1 MANVGNR
8 WAVQK
13 TKDLVCCVVWWGDRF
28 TSCTVT
34 SDKILLMF
42 PCWLTLGGVWSKY
55 AMQTHYPMGIC
66 INHIFCLAFS
76 LHISLSTVEFIKQVV
91 KKDIFK
97 EKSQRK
103 CLLIKDNDAS
113 NVVNELRGM
122 ACAVTHIIRFACLCA
137 LLISLTYLTTY
148 RKQPT
153 NDHANSPRTSA
164 MHFKLRLFNWAGA
177 RKHENIYPQHSY
189 NGFWSRS
196 LCIHTECTCSHP
208 ML

>member
-1 MANVGNR
+1 MLINFRWSMKQVCDANALPNGNMH
-8 WAVQK
+8 K
-13 TKDLVCCVVWWGDRF
+13 
-28 TSCTVT
+28 SH
-34 SDKILLMF
+34 LLF
-42 PCWLTLGGVWSKY
+42 GIFIAYITFDGGVHQASR
-55 AMQTHYPMGIC
+55 
-66 INHIFCLAFS
+66 
-76 LHISLSTVEFIKQVV
+76 

-113 NVVNELRGM
+113 NVVNELREM

-164 MHFKLRLFNWAGA
+164 MHFKLRLFN
-177 RKHENIYPQHSY
+177 
-189 NGFWSRS
+189 
-196 LCIHTECTCSHP
+196 
-208 ML
+208 